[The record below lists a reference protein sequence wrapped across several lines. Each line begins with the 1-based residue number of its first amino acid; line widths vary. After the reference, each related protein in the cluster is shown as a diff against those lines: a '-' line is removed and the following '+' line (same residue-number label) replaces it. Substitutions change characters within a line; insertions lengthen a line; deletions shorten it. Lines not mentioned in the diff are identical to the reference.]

1 MKKLNRFAHV
11 VAGLGLV
18 LPAAGYSNVSISDRP
33 LFVDGN
39 AKPNIV
45 FAVDDSGSMDY
56 EVVTTFTE
64 PFFQT
69 VCDNDGAN
77 CKDISYKAR
86 YLFNSGASPDTGYDG
101 GWLTTTGRG
110 GQLPFVNRF
119 KYLRSSDYNAVYYD
133 PDDRYTPWK
142 DASVDQAFS
151 DVSPT
156 AAPYEPTLAGSTTL
170 NLTANTTDTDG
181 NTFYPATYYTRVTEG
196 TYLQSGVSKSCGTGG
211 AYKEWR
217 AQPGNFKFSDG
228 IAGFGPDDAC
238 LQEVSIA
245 ANTPEMQNFA
255 NWFSYYRR
263 SHHATRAGIGEALRG
278 LSGMNLDIF
287 WINQLDQ
294 LSMMDLDTEGG
305 AFLSDSYNH
314 FGTSWTG
321 GGTPLRAALQHA
333 GQQFDSNETVIEA
346 ECQSNYTLLF
356 TDGFNNEFI
365 AGTVNNADGGE
376 GKPYADNASD
386 TLADVAMT
394 YYKRQLRST
403 DTSLSAGKVPLGDAC
418 FKKEGDPGYSPFNDI
433 PVEQGDPSYDPS
445 ADCNANLHMNTY
457 TIGLGSKGAHI
468 AGQGYNT
475 VADAY
480 AGYPEWTTHPD
491 WSLVD
496 YDAEDANQ
504 IDDLYHAAVNGRG
517 EFYNAANVAELR
529 KAMSVAL
536 REIIRSTG
544 SATNVTFNTATLEEG
559 SNVYT
564 ASFNSGDWSGSV
576 AARELNTVS
585 GGIGDVVWDA
595 ADVLNEQ
602 LPANRFIVTGSGNPA
617 NPSIA
622 AVDGVLFNWGNLSLD
637 QQADL
642 NSTDNLG
649 EARLAYLRGDRSNEG
664 SIFRTRS
671 TVLGDVVNSSPI
683 YAGKP
688 ASAWPDRDPF
698 GIPDTSTGDGTF
710 TNTGRYSG
718 FKQNQ
723 AERTPIVYAGAN
735 DGMLHGFNANTG
747 EELLAYIPTGVY
759 SSLSNEGLK
768 YLTDPLYEHRFYVD
782 LTPAVSDVF
791 IGSAAG
797 LDPEWKTVLL
807 GGMRAGGRGVFALD
821 VTDPTQF
828 TNTDAAASDLVLWEF
843 TDDRLGFNLEAP
855 VVGMLD
861 WGNGDYR
868 WSALISSGY
877 NSVTGETGLFVLD
890 IEAGQDG
897 WGADDAVF
905 VDLGD
910 TGGLSPL
917 RAVDFMDEDGVMVRD
932 GIIDRVYAGDL
943 QGNVWAIDLTG
954 GSANWGTVY
963 ADGRGSKATPVPFF
977 IAQDALGNRQ
987 PITSAPVMGR
997 NLYNTAGASPNLFV
1011 FFGTGQY
1018 LSDTDPSSTAT
1029 QSFYGVWDTGATV
1042 LRSELEPRTIT
1053 QTQDQGSDIRT
1064 VSGAGI
1070 DWTADT
1076 AHGWVMDFD
1085 SAVTGEP
1092 LGERVISSPL
1102 VRGQFVLFNTI
1113 TPKQGLCQS
1122 GGSSWTMAV
1131 RFDGTTPDRAVFDV
1145 NNDGTVNSDDG
1156 QVAGVR
1162 YGDALILNMNLLGD
1176 NLYRQASDGE
1186 VDQGKVALGGGKA
1199 LGRSGWREI
1208 YQE

>member
-1 MKKLNRFAHV
+1 MKKLNKLAHV

-86 YLFNSGASPDTGYDG
+86 YLFNSGASPDFGG

-110 GQLPFVNRF
+110 GQLPFINRF
-119 KYLRSSDYNAVYYD
+119 KYLRSPDYNAAYFD
-133 PDDRYTPWK
+133 PDDLYTPWK
-142 DASVDQAFS
+142 DASVDETYG

-156 AAPYEPTLAGSTTL
+156 AAPYEPTLAGSL
-170 NLTANTTDTDG
+170 KLDLTSDTKDTAG
-181 NTFYPATYYTRVTEG
+181 NTFYPATYYVRLTEG
-196 TYLQSGVSKSCGTGG
+196 NYSQSGVSKSCGTDG
-211 AYKEWR
+211 AYKEWVD
-217 AQPGNFKFSDG
+217 QPGTFNFPDG
-228 IAGFGPDDAC
+228 IDGFGPDNAC
-238 LQEVSIA
+238 LQEVEITA
-245 ANTPEMQNFA
+245 GTPEMQNFA

-263 SHHATRAGIGEALRG
+263 LHHTTRAAIGEALRG

-287 WINQLDQ
+287 WINQLDE
-294 LSMMDLDTEGG
+294 LAMMDLDTQGG

-314 FGTSWTG
+314 FNSTWTG
-321 GGTPLRAALQHA
+321 GGTPLRKALQHA
-333 GQQFDSNETVIEA
+333 GEQFDSNTNVIEA
-346 ECQSNYTLLF
+346 ECQRNYTLLF

-365 AGTVNNADGGE
+365 AGTVNNADGTE
-376 GKPYADNASD
+376 GKPYADEASD

-403 DTSLSAGKVPLGDAC
+403 DASLAAGQVPLGEAC
-418 FKKEGDPGYSPFNDI
+418 FKKEGDPGYSPYTDI
-433 PVEQGDPSYDPS
+433 PVETTDPSYDPS
-445 ADCNANLHMNTY
+445 ADCNVNLHMNTF
-457 TIGLGSKGAHI
+457 TIGFGSKGAHI
-468 AGQGYNT
+468 AGQGYDT

-480 AGYPEWTTHPD
+480 DGYPDWATYPD

-496 YDAEDANQ
+496 YSAEDANQ

-517 EFYNAANVAELR
+517 EFYNATNIADLR
-529 KAMSVAL
+529 KSMSAAL
-536 REIIRSTG
+536 RDIIKTTG

-576 AARELNTVS
+576 AARALNTVT
-585 GGIGDVVWDA
+585 GAIGNIVWDA
-595 ADVLNEQ
+595 ADVLNGQ
-602 LPANRFIVTGSGNPA
+602 PPGNRFIVTGSGNPA
-617 NPSIA
+617 TE
-622 AVDGVLFNWGNLSLD
+622 AVDGVLFNWDNLSTA
-637 QQADL
+637 QKADL
-642 NSTDNLG
+642 NSTDSLG

-683 YAGKP
+683 FAGRP

-698 GIPDTSTGDGTF
+698 GVDETPLGDGTF

-718 FKQNQ
+718 FKQSQ
-723 AERTPIVYAGAN
+723 ADRTPIVYAGAN
-735 DGMLHGFNANTG
+735 DGMLHGFDANSG
-747 EELLAYIPTGVY
+747 QELLAYIPTGVY
-759 SSLSNEGLK
+759 SSVSNEGLK

-797 LDPEWKTVLL
+797 LDPEWKTILV

-821 VTDPTQF
+821 VTNPSQF
-828 TNTDAAASDLVLWEF
+828 ANTDAAAADLVLWEF
-843 TDDRLGFNLEAP
+843 ADSRLGYNLEAP
-855 VVGMLD
+855 VVGMVK
-861 WGNGDYR
+861 WGNSDYR

-877 NSVTGETGLFVLD
+877 NSDTGETGLFVLD

-897 WGADDAVF
+897 WDLGEVVF

-943 QGNVWAIDLTG
+943 QGNLWAIDMTG

-963 ADGRGSKATPVPFF
+963 ADGNGNNATPVPFF
-977 IAQDALGNRQ
+977 VATDASGNRQ

-997 NLYNTAGASPNLFV
+997 NLYNTAGAGANLFV

-1018 LSDTDPSSTAT
+1018 LSDADPTSTAT
-1029 QSFYGVWDTGATV
+1029 QSFYGVWDTGTTV

-1053 QTQDQGSDIRT
+1053 QTTDQGFEIRT
-1064 VSGAGI
+1064 VSGESI

-1102 VRGQFVLFNTI
+1102 VRGEYVLFNTI
-1113 TPKQGLCQS
+1113 TPKQGLCES

-1145 NNDGTVNSDDG
+1145 NNDGSVNSTDG
-1156 QVAGVR
+1156 LVAGVR

-1186 VDQGKVALGGGKA
+1186 VDQGKIALGGGKT

>member
-1 MKKLNRFAHV
+1 MKKLNKLAHI

-45 FAVDDSGSMDY
+45 FAVDDSGSMDF

-64 PFFQT
+64 PFSQN
-69 VCDNDGAN
+69 VCNKDNAN
-77 CKDISYKAR
+77 CKDISYQSR
-86 YLFNSGASPDTGYDG
+86 YLFNSGDSPDAGYDG
-101 GWLTTTGRG
+101 GWLTTTGRD

-119 KYLRSSDYNAVYYD
+119 KYLRSPDYNTAYYD
-133 PDDRYTPWK
+133 PEDLYTPWK
-142 DASVDQAFS
+142 DASGDEAYG
-151 DVSPT
+151 DVSPS
-156 AAPYEPTLAGSTTL
+156 AAPYEPTLVGSL
-170 NLTANTTDTDG
+170 KLDLTSDTQDTEG
-181 NTFYPATYYTRVTEG
+181 NTFYPATYYVQVLVG
-196 TYLQSGVSKSCGTGG
+196 TYTQGETSKSCGTSG
-211 AYKEWR
+211 AYKEWINS
-217 AQPGNFKFSDG
+217 PDDFKFSDG
-228 IAGFGPDDAC
+228 IVGFGPNDAC
-238 LQEVSIA
+238 LQEVAIA
-245 ANTPEMQNFA
+245 ADTAEMQNFA

-263 SHHATRAGIGEALRG
+263 VHHTARASIGEALRG

-287 WINQLDQ
+287 WINQLNQ
-294 LSMMDLDTEGG
+294 FSMMDLDTQGG
-305 AFLSDSYNH
+305 DFLSDSYNY
-314 FGTSWTG
+314 FGPSWTG

-333 GQQFDSNETVIEA
+333 GRQFDSNENVIEA
-346 ECQSNYTLLF
+346 ECQRNYSLLF

-365 AGTVNNADGGE
+365 AGTVGNADGSE
-376 GKPYADNASD
+376 EDPYADETSD

-403 DTSLSAGKVPLGDAC
+403 DNSFNSGKVPLGDAC
-418 FKKEGDPGYSPFNDI
+418 FKKEGDPGFSPYTDTL
-433 PVEQGDPSYDPS
+433 VEATDPSYDPS
-445 ADCNANLHMNTY
+445 ADCNADLHMNTF
-457 TIGLGSKGAHI
+457 TIGFGSKGAHI
-468 AGQGYNT
+468 AGQGYDT

-480 AGYPEWTTHPD
+480 ETYPD

-496 YDAEDANQ
+496 YDATDANQ
-504 IDDLYHAAVNGRG
+504 VDDLYHAAINGRG
-517 EFYNAANVAELR
+517 EFYNAASIAELR
-529 KAMSVAL
+529 KAMSAAL
-536 REIIRSTG
+536 RDIIKSTG

-576 AARELNTVS
+576 AARELNTVT
-585 GGIGDVVWDA
+585 GGIGNVVWDA
-595 ADVLNEQ
+595 ADVLNSQ
-602 LPANRFIVTGSGNPA
+602 APSSRFIVTGVTDLNG
-617 NPSIA
+617 
-622 AVDGVLFNWGNLSLD
+622 VTDGVLFNWDSLSSD
-637 QQADL
+637 QQLDL
-642 NSTDNLG
+642 NGADSLG
-649 EARLAYLRGDRSNEG
+649 QDRLTYLRGDRSKEG

-759 SSLSNEGLK
+759 SDLSNEGLK

-797 LDPEWKTVLL
+797 LDPEWKTILL

-821 VTDPTQF
+821 VTDPSQF
-828 TNTDAAASDLVLWEF
+828 TNTDAAAADLVLWEF
-843 TDDRLGFNLEAP
+843 TDDRLGYNLEAP
-855 VVGMLD
+855 VVGMVE

-868 WSALISSGY
+868 WSALIPSGY
-877 NSVTGETGLFVLD
+877 NSDTGETGLFVLD

-897 WGADDAVF
+897 WDLGGEVVF

-943 QGNVWAIDLTG
+943 QGNVWAIDMTG

-963 ADGRGSKATPVPFF
+963 SDGSGSKANPVPFF
-977 IAQDALGNRQ
+977 IATDAAGNRQ

-997 NLYNTAGASPNLFV
+997 NLYNTAGDGANLLV

-1018 LSDTDPSSTAT
+1018 LSDTDPTSTAT
-1029 QSFYGVWDTGATV
+1029 QSFYGVWDTGTTV
-1042 LRSELEPRTIT
+1042 LRSELEPRTII
-1053 QTQDQGSDIRT
+1053 QTTDQGNETRT
-1064 VSGAGI
+1064 VSGEGI

-1076 AHGWVMDFD
+1076 ARGWVMDFD

-1102 VRGQFVLFNTI
+1102 VRGEFVLFNTI
-1113 TPKQGLCQS
+1113 TPRQGLCQS
-1122 GGSSWTMAV
+1122 GGSSWTMTV

-1145 NNDGTVNSDDG
+1145 NNDGSVNSDDG

-1186 VDQGKVALGGGKA
+1186 VDQGKVALGGGKT

>member
-1 MKKLNRFAHV
+1 MKKLSKLAHI

-18 LPAAGYSNVSISDRP
+18 LPAAGYSTVSLSDRP

-45 FAVDDSGSMDY
+45 FAVDDSGSMDF

-69 VCDNDGAN
+69 VCEKDGSN
-77 CKDISYKAR
+77 CKDISYTSR

-101 GWLTTTGRG
+101 GWLTTTGRD
-110 GQLPFVNRF
+110 GQLPFVDRF
-119 KYLRSSDYNAVYYD
+119 KYLRSAYYNAAYYD
-133 PDDRYTPWK
+133 PRDLYTPWK
-142 DASVDQAFS
+142 DASVDQTFS
-151 DVSPT
+151 DISPI
-156 AAPYEPTLAGSTTL
+156 AAPYEPTLAGSATL
-170 NLTANTTDTDG
+170 DLTSNTTDTAG
-181 NTFYPATYYTRVTEG
+181 NTFYPATYYVRVTQG
-196 TYLQSGVSKSCGTGG
+196 TYSQSGVSKSCGTDG
-211 AYKEWR
+211 AYNEWLD
-217 AQPGNFKFSDG
+217 QPESFSFPDG
-228 IAGFGPDDAC
+228 IDGFGPDDAC
-238 LQEVSIA
+238 LQEIKIA
-245 ANTPEMQNFA
+245 AGTTEMQNFA

-263 SHHATRAGIGEALRG
+263 LHHATRGGIGEALRG
-278 LSGMNLDIF
+278 LSGMNLDVF

-294 LSMMDLDTEGG
+294 LSMMDLDTQSGD
-305 AFLSDSYNH
+305 FLSDSYSH

-333 GQQFDSNETVIEA
+333 GEQFDSNENVIEA

-365 AGTVNNADGGE
+365 AGTVGNADGEEGE
-376 GKPYADNASD
+376 PYADQASD

-394 YYKRQLRST
+394 YYERQLRST
-403 DTSLSAGKVPLGDAC
+403 DNSFNSGQVPLGDAC
-418 FKKEGDPGYSPFNDI
+418 FKKEGDPGFSPYTDTR
-433 PVEQGDPSYDPS
+433 VETTDPSYDPS
-445 ADCNANLHMNTY
+445 ADCNADLHMNTF
-457 TIGLGSKGAHI
+457 TIGFGSKGAHI
-468 AGQGYNT
+468 AGQGYDT

-480 AGYPEWTTHPD
+480 ETYPD

-496 YDAEDANQ
+496 YDAKDANQ
-504 IDDLYHAAVNGRG
+504 VDDLYHAAINGRG
-517 EFYNAANVAELR
+517 EFYNAANIAELR
-529 KAMSVAL
+529 KAMSAAL
-536 REIIRSTG
+536 RDIIKSTG

-559 SNVYT
+559 SNVFT

-576 AARELNTVS
+576 AARELNSVT
-585 GGIGDVVWDA
+585 GAIGDIVWDA
-595 ADVLNEQ
+595 AEVLNSQ
-602 LPANRFIVTGSGNPA
+602 APSNRFIVTAVKDVNDVA
-617 NPSIA
+617 N
-622 AVDGVLFNWGNLSLD
+622 GVLFQWDNLSAD
-637 QQADL
+637 QQLDL
-642 NSTDNLG
+642 NGTDSLG
-649 EARLAYLRGDRSNEG
+649 QDRLAYLRGDRSKEG

-671 TVLGDVVNSSPI
+671 TVLGDVVNSSPVF
-683 YAGKP
+683 AGKP
-688 ASAWPDRDPF
+688 ASGWPDRDPF
-698 GIPDTSTGDGTF
+698 GIADTSTGDGTF

-747 EELLAYIPTGVY
+747 EELLAYIPSGVY
-759 SSLSNEGLK
+759 SDLSNEGLK

-791 IGSAAG
+791 IGTAGG
-797 LDPEWKTVLL
+797 LDPAWKTILL

-821 VTDPTQF
+821 VTDPSQF
-828 TNTDAAASDLVLWEF
+828 TNTDAAASDLLLWEF
-843 TDDRLGFNLEAP
+843 TDDRLGYNLEAP

-897 WGADDAVF
+897 LDLDEVVF
-905 VDLGD
+905 IDLGD

-943 QGNVWAIDLTG
+943 QGNVWAVDMTG
-954 GSANWGTVY
+954 GSAKWGTVY
-963 ADGRGSKATPVPFF
+963 TDGSGSKANPVPFF
-977 IAQDALGNRQ
+977 VATDSAGNRQ

-997 NLYNTAGASPNLFV
+997 NFYNTAGASPNLLV

-1018 LSDTDPSSTAT
+1018 LSDTDPTSTAT

-1042 LRSELEPRTIT
+1042 ARSDLESRTIT
-1053 QTQDQGSDIRT
+1053 QTTDQGSDIRT

-1085 SAVTGEP
+1085 SSVTGEP

-1102 VRGQFVLFNTI
+1102 VRGGFVLFNTI
-1113 TPKQGLCQS
+1113 TPKQGLCES

-1145 NNDGTVNSDDG
+1145 NNDGSVNSDDG

-1186 VDQGKVALGGGKA
+1186 VDQGKVALGGGKT